1 MLKVMIVDNESAIRK
16 VWYTASTGATSAVRL
31 PHRQTT
37 A

>member
-16 VWYTASTGATSAVRL
+16 GLVSTGGSSAVRL